1 MDDMINRIFGLK
13 TNINKT
19 KITDLIHCIT
29 DDYDGVVLR
38 FVNET

>member
-1 MDDMINRIFGLK
+1 MDDKINRIFGLK

-29 DDYDGVVLR
+29 DDYDG
-38 FVNET
+38 FVQRLGYR